1 MASYRFCRP
10 DDIPLLVEAVNRCY
24 LSHFPNSTAL
34 TIEGFRTLMKEL
46 DVWPSNCMVALSGD
60 EPAAILIGTKRETE
74 VLVMWIGVHDDFQRQ
89 GHALHIVTSL
99 SQKLAV
105 LGPDRLIAEPPLDLP
120 GASELFSVAGFEREL
135 LLADYCRSGETVLEP
150 VPDGPVFPATYDDLE
165 NAGLLS
171 RDENRAWVRSPASL
185 RASAANLEARAI
197 GTPLGLDAFLLFR
210 ENPNLGTLDVL
221 SAGCRDRERESPY
234 LELLLR
240 DLVTRSNQ
248 PIRLPKLR
256 PGEFPS
262 AVLER
267 LGFTASRTF
276 ERVAMTATPG

>member
-1 MASYRFCRP
+1 LASYRFCRP

-24 LSHFPNSTAL
+24 LVHFPGSTSL

-60 EPAAILIGTKRETE
+60 DPAAILIGTKRETE
-74 VLVMWIGVHDDFQRQ
+74 VLVMWIGVHSDFQRQ

-105 LGPDRLIAEPPLDLP
+105 LGPSRLIAEPALDLP
-120 GASELFSVAGFEREL
+120 GASELFAAAGFEREL
-135 LLADYCRSGETVLEP
+135 LLEDYSRTDEAALEP
-150 VPDGPVFPATYDDLE
+150 VPDGPIFPATYHDLADAE
-165 NAGLLS
+165 LLS
-171 RDENRAWVRSPASL
+171 HDENRAWIRSPASL
-185 RASAANLEARAI
+185 RASSANLEARAI

-210 ENPNLGTLDVL
+210 ENPDLGTLDVL
-221 SAGCRDRERESPY
+221 SAGCRDRECESPY

-256 PGEFPS
+256 QGEFPP

-267 LGFTASRTF
+267 LGFTTSRSF
-276 ERVAMTATPG
+276 ERVAMSATPG